1 MKTSRRI
8 SAAGLAFGAGL
19 TGLLLLYMTGLGS
32 TSCTTQRK
40 LSHLRSASLTAGLVP
55 GLDAPVEAPDTSAAM
70 VQGALQ
76 RGRKRDTLVVE
87 DLEGRQLILMKA
99 VREEESGELV
109 ASEVLDAAYV
119 SAPFRSVAERRGK
132 VDIRFMIRVPAE
144 MQDKGW
150 QLRFYPELVV
160 LEDSLALDPVII
172 TGLAYR
178 KRQLRGYEQYR
189 RFLSRIISDT
199 TRFIDL
205 PQLEVFIRRNL
216 PEVYR
221 FKTDSSFVSDEC
233 FLSYYGVTEQE
244 ALLHYTRSLMIRR
257 NEKRKARSG
266 EMFRRYVKVPIEA
279 EGIRLDTVIR
289 GEDGSFSYEYVE
301 TIRTRPRLRKVDILL
316 SGQLFEE
323 DRLLYRIPQAEPLT
337 IYISSLS
344 ALLEERERYVT
355 RIIERRAEA
364 HTACYIAFE
373 KGQAQILPGLDN
385 NRDEIRRIKENLI
398 ALEDDRDFDLDSM
411 VVSATC
417 SPEGPWRTNAALA
430 QQRAESVSRYFSAFA
445 DSLRREAGFAVD
457 LEGRIVRKPRTP
469 VRFRSRSEAENWA
482 MLDVLVESDPG
493 LDARAKDEYRALRE
507 SEADPDRRERAMAEK
522 GWYRHLREELY
533 PRLRV
538 VRFDFHLVRKG
549 MVRDTI
555 HTTEPDTVY
564 RAGLQ
569 AIRDRDYPR
578 AVSLLA
584 PYRDYNSA
592 VACCAAERNATA
604 MEILSELPETD
615 KTLYLRA
622 ILHSRLGDEQSAVQC
637 YLNACR
643 LNPSLV
649 HRGSLDPEIASLI
662 KNFDLLPLLQQP
674 EPELDW

>member
-1 MKTSRRI
+1 MKPTLRLRWIYSGA
-8 SAAGLAFGAGL
+8 SLA
-19 TGLLLLYMTGLGS
+19 GLLLLWMTGLNIA
-32 TSCTTQRK
+32 SCTTQRK
-40 LSHLRSASLTAGLVP
+40 LSRLRSESLTAGLIP
-55 GLDAPVEAPDTSAAM
+55 GLDAPVETGDSSSGF

-76 RGRKRDTLVVE
+76 GGRQRDTLVVE
-87 DLEGRQLILMKA
+87 DPEGRQLILMKA

-119 SAPFRSVAERRGK
+119 SAPFKSVAERRGK
-132 VDIRFMIRVPAE
+132 VDIRFMIRVPAL

-160 LEDSLALDPVII
+160 LEDSLALEPVII
-172 TGLAYR
+172 TGLSYR

-199 TRFIDL
+199 TRFIDMG
-205 PQLEVFIRRNL
+205 QLEVFIRRNL
-216 PEVYR
+216 PAVYR
-221 FKTDSSFVSDEC
+221 FKTDSSFVSDEE
-233 FLSYYGVTEQE
+233 FSSFYGVTEQE
-244 ALLHYTRSLMIRR
+244 ALTHYTRNLMIRR
-257 NEKRKARSG
+257 NENRKARSS

-301 TIRTRPRLRKVDILL
+301 TIRTRPRLRKVEILL
-316 SGQLFEE
+316 SGQLYEE
-323 DRLLYRIPQAEPLT
+323 DRLLYTIPQADPLT

-344 ALLEERERYVT
+344 ALLEDRERYVT
-355 RIIERRAEA
+355 RIVERRAEA

-373 KGQAQILPGLDN
+373 QGRSLILPGLGH
-385 NRDEIRRIKENLI
+385 NREEIRRIKENLI
-398 ALEDDRDFDLDSM
+398 AIEDDQEFDLDSM

-417 SPEGPWRTNAALA
+417 SPEGGWRANALLA

-445 DSLRREAGFAVD
+445 DSLRREAGFSVD
-457 LEGRIVRKPRTP
+457 LDGRIVRKPRAP
-469 VRFRSRSEAENWA
+469 VRFLSRSEAENWSL
-482 MLDVLVESDPG
+482 LDILVQQDPTLG
-493 LDARAKDEYRALRE
+493 ERAKAEYRSLRE
-507 SEADPDRRERAMAEK
+507 TEPDPDRREQAFAGK
-522 GWYRHLREELY
+522 DWYRYLREQLY

-538 VRFDFHLVRKG
+538 VRFDFYLARKG

-564 RAGLQ
+564 RQGLQ
-569 AIRDRDYPR
+569 AIRDRDYAR

-604 MEILSELPETD
+604 MEILSELPQTD
-615 KTLYLRA
+615 KTLYLQA
-622 ILHSRLGDEQSAVQC
+622 ILNSRLGDEQTAVQC
-637 YLNACR
+637 YLHACR
-643 LNPSLV
+643 LNGALV
-649 HRGSLDPEIASLI
+649 HRGSLDPEIATLI
-662 KNFDLLPLLQQP
+662 KAFDLMPLLQQP